1 MEDIICPKCFKKF
14 DRKSNLYRHLNKIT
28 PCNKNTMHYQ
38 NLQDPEKLKKFIQKY
53 FPNNP
58 SALSKIS
65 SKKYTCDFCNKSFS
79 NSSYFKKHTEELC
92 SSNIQFEQD
101 IIKYKLRKINKI
113 KNENNLLKEKIY
125 ESLKTLPRY
134 TIENSKIITIE
145 KDYTHYYQQKNIRP
159 FGEEI
164 TNHLTPKFMR
174 KMIINPEVGLV
185 NLVRIIHFNPSIK
198 PNRNIFIKARKFN
211 FVEVYQKKGW
221 ATLQRKDAFQNIIA
235 TKKDIMDEW
244 FDTLCEQNSLKDKYI
259 SKYEN
264 FSHGLDRYINH
275 LVFNTDFNNSLK
287 LPKITYEKISKMI
300 NLLFLNNKQIEI
312 TYTPENNIFIQN
324 PPKKNEYNFPIF
336 NIEDAEKDNPSDD
349 ENQEPNFINN
359 SPKKNNFNND
369 DDDELTLQ
377 IEEINN
383 NDDDDD
389 EPPEPIIR
397 KI

>member
-14 DRKSNLYRHLNKIT
+14 DRKSNLYRHLNKLT
-28 PCNKNTMHYQ
+28 PCNKNTMHFQ
-38 NLQDPEKLKKFIQKY
+38 KLQDPEHLKNFIKKY
-53 FPNNP
+53 FPDN
-58 SALSKIS
+58 SETLSKQFNT
-65 SKKYTCDFCNKSFS
+65 KKYYCDFCKKTFS
-79 NSSYFKKHTEELC
+79 NATYFKKHTQELC
-92 SSNIQFEQD
+92 ASNIQFEQD
-101 IIKYKLRKINKI
+101 ILKYKLRKIEKI
-113 KNENNLLKEKIY
+113 KNDNNLLKEKIY
-125 ESLKTLPRY
+125 NSIKTLPRY
-134 TIENSKIITIE
+134 TVENKKIITIE

-164 TNHLTPKFMR
+164 TSHLTSKFMR

-198 PNRNIFIKARKFN
+198 ANRNIFIKARKFN

-235 TKKDIMDEW
+235 SKKDIMDEW
-244 FDTLCEQNSLKDKYI
+244 FDTLCESNSLKDKYI

-275 LVFNTDFNNSLK
+275 LVFNTDFNNTLK
-287 LPKITYEKISKMI
+287 LPKITYDKMCKMI

-312 TYTPENNIFIQN
+312 TYTPENNIYIQN

-336 NIEDAEKDNPSDD
+336 NIEDAEKDIPSDD
-349 ENQEPNFINN
+349 EKQEPNFINN
-359 SPKKNNFNND
+359 SPNNTIEEND
-369 DDDELTLQ
+369 DFTFEITELNDE
-377 IEEINN
+377 
-383 NDDDDD
+383 